1 MVLKMKNKF
10 NNSRHRSDIVILI
23 NNDLRLYRSV
33 NKLRRNG
40 YITEKMIN
48 DSKFIRSQLSVN
60 RTPFDD
66 KFNEYLNRVIT
77 TLVETNKS
85 IDPEIGDFI
94 NKHYWN
100 FI

>member
-40 YITEKMIN
+40 YLTEKVIN
-48 DSKFIRSQLSVN
+48 DSKF
-60 RTPFDD
+60 
-66 KFNEYLNRVIT
+66 KIT
-77 TLVETNKS
+77 
-85 IDPEIGDFI
+85 I
-94 NKHYWN
+94 
-100 FI
+100 

>member
-1 MVLKMKNKF
+1 MKNKF
-10 NNSRHRSDIVILI
+10 NSSRHRSDIVILI
-23 NNDLRLYRSV
+23 NNDLRLYRSI

-40 YITEKMIN
+40 YLTEKVIN

-60 RTPFDD
+60 QTPFDD

>member
-40 YITEKMIN
+40 YLTEKVIN
-48 DSKFIRSQLSVN
+48 DSKFIRSQ
-60 RTPFDD
+60 FDD

-94 NKHYWN
+94 NKHYWD

>member
-1 MVLKMKNKF
+1 MKNKF
-10 NNSRHRSDIVILI
+10 NSSCYRSNIIILI
-23 NNDLRLYRSV
+23 NNDLRLYRSI

-40 YITEKMIN
+40 YLTEKMIN

-60 RTPFDD
+60 QTPFDD